1 MQNFA
6 PDRSLTILFLQR
18 QFVTLSKF
26 GCSLQCFGIP
36 FALESANSLK
46 YRRIMDTMN
55 FTKVN
60 LNFHHPITLIDR
72 DDGKKNKTL
81 EKEAGLPRV

>member
-1 MQNFA
+1 
-6 PDRSLTILFLQR
+6 
-18 QFVTLSKF
+18 
-26 GCSLQCFGIP
+26 
-36 FALESANSLK
+36 
-46 YRRIMDTMN
+46 MDTMN